1 MFISAS
7 DIIIN
12 NNDNANNDDNKESWY
27 LLGVFDDEEIEKSL
41 IELHEEDVEIKKLCF
56 VVVFCRVACDVGLL
70 FGVFDVADNLVAQSD
85 KRSVQVID
93 DGETVA

>member
-1 MFISAS
+1 MCISAS

-12 NNDNANNDDNKESWY
+12 NNDNDTNDDNKESWY
-27 LLGVFDDEEIEKSL
+27 LLSVFDDEEIEKSL
-41 IELHEEDVEIKKLCF
+41 IELHEEDIEIKKLCL
-56 VVVFCRVACDVGLL
+56 VVIFCRVAYTVGLL
-70 FGVFDVADNLVAQSD
+70 FGVFDVADDLVAQSD